1 MNLVHID
8 TQINSSHLTD
18 KSTRS
23 YPKEPGRSRYA
34 RNSAQN
40 LKSKSRLAMA
50 KSKSAIAS
58 GGCKLTDLCPED
70 RERLAD
76 LVSHLSDVQSAL
88 ETAHQQQQQWLQWSS
103 DHTAVESKTMPPGAT
118 CPSPGLD
125 FLQPSP
131 THNTPAQS
139 LRLQDPLVFEGP
151 QLTCQQTASSLP
163 LFTSSFEAERCVFRP
178 PIAHLN
184 LPGSS
189 YRSMVGVPAVPPSVA
204 GDTAVTCQQWSNDP
218 AHCPSNNH
226 GGIRD
231 RLPYPTSRAYATPA
245 QYERQLLLLETDL
258 QNLRASL
265 GGWTSGPSKPVM
277 PNDCVPRS
285 TDATNADLND
295 ALYKHSGTPYA
306 WKQIFCASGSTSR
319 SDGPRPNPTDSAGL
333 QAESDKVSLKAGLP
347 KPVDPTSNLQVEA
360 TADVV
365 LSEKPFAAM
374 DDKPERLNVAGRT
387 CAMPVWEVLSDEKVE
402 SGISRDS
409 YKPKHVLT
417 EPVVTTP
424 APLASKMPKVL
435 IDEGVQMG
443 EQKSS
448 SDNAVQ
454 TDLTGL
460 ASCQR
465 NSNAVTEDTA
475 APETLET
482 QSSAYVSAATP
493 STTAQS
499 PSIPV
504 PLGTASSEFSAGRSL
519 SPRPSDNVELKRL
532 AAQPTTQRF
541 SVHSPTSA
549 FVAVSAK
556 PRRLHLLCRRNSN
569 KERCNLRFRRQAQP
583 DSGERPEVT
592 ITQTKKHARTFSTE
606 LEEGLYLSQ
615 LLNNCKHTE
624 NGLPSSNQALG
635 GMGSLLSAEEEELFN
650 ELFFVN

>member
-1 MNLVHID
+1 
-8 TQINSSHLTD
+8 
-18 KSTRS
+18 
-23 YPKEPGRSRYA
+23 
-34 RNSAQN
+34 
-40 LKSKSRLAMA
+40 MA

-189 YRSMVGVPAVPPSVA
+189 YRSM
-204 GDTAVTCQQWSNDP
+204 
-218 AHCPSNNH
+218 
-226 GGIRD
+226 
-231 RLPYPTSRAYATPA
+231 ATPA